1 MRTERW
7 YPVGFPWAKERS
19 AQRAGLILACAAAL
33 LFFLCQFQ
41 PLVYVLYISGLGEE
55 AVMPPFPA
63 FLGGFGFP
71 FLVLALCQPAVALAH
86 YLYHYQ
92 GGRSIYR
99 MRTLPQRGELG
110 RRCLAA
116 PAAALG
122 RCILAALGTA
132 ALCALYYRILTPA
145 GALPAH
151 WLGGALC
158 WN

>member
-1 MRTERW
+1 MSYPTIPFLSDTVTIAGTPTRW
-7 YPVGFPWAKERS
+7 AV
-19 AQRAGLILACAAAL
+19 ILT
-33 LFFLCQFQ
+33 
-41 PLVYVLYISGLGEE
+41 
-55 AVMPPFPA
+55 
-63 FLGGFGFP
+63 P
-71 FLVLALCQPAVALAH
+71 FLVLARCQPAVALGH

-99 MRTLPQRGELG
+99 MRTLPQRGELA

-122 RCILAALGTA
+122 RCIPAALGTA
-132 ALCALYYRILTPA
+132 ALCALYYRILIPA
-145 GALPAH
+145 GSLPAH

>member
-1 MRTERW
+1 MRTEVW
-7 YPVGFPWAKERS
+7 YPAGFPWTKERS
-19 AQRAGLILACAAAL
+19 AQRAGLIMACAAA
-33 LFFLCQFQ
+33 FLSFLYQFQ
-41 PLVYVLYISGLGEE
+41 PLVYVLYVSGLGEE

-63 FLGGFGFP
+63 FLGGFGLP
-71 FLVLALCQPAVALAH
+71 FLLLALCQPAVALAH
-86 YLYHYQ
+86 HLYHYQ

-99 MRTLPQRGELG
+99 MRTLPQRGELA

-122 RCILAALGTA
+122 RCTLAALGTA

>member
-1 MRTERW
+1 MRTELW
-7 YPVGFPWAKERS
+7 YPAGFPWKKERS

-33 LFFLCQFQ
+33 LFFLSQFQ
-41 PLVYVLYISGLGEE
+41 PVIYLLYAGGLAGEE
-55 AVMPPFPA
+55 LMPPFSA
-63 FLGGFGFP
+63 FLGGFWSP
-71 FLVLALCQPAVALAH
+71 FLVLALCQPAVALGH

-99 MRTLPQRGELG
+99 MRTLPQRGELA

-122 RCILAALGTA
+122 RCIPAALGTA
-132 ALCALYYRILTPA
+132 ALCALYYRILIPA
-145 GALPAH
+145 GSLPAH

>member
-1 MRTERW
+1 MGKKEEEQ
-7 YPVGFPWAKERS
+7 GAKLIRCGMGIVLGGVLALAVCFVFLLAAS
-19 AQRAGLILACAAAL
+19 AA
-33 LFFLCQFQ
+33 
-41 PLVYVLYISGLGEE
+41 ISGGLAGEE
-55 AVMPPFPA
+55 LMPPFSA
-63 FLGGFGFP
+63 FLGGFWSP
-71 FLVLALCQPAVALAH
+71 FLVLALCQPAVALGH

-99 MRTLPQRGELG
+99 MRTLPQRGELA

-132 ALCALYYRILTPA
+132 ALCALYYRILIPA
-145 GALPAH
+145 GSLPAH